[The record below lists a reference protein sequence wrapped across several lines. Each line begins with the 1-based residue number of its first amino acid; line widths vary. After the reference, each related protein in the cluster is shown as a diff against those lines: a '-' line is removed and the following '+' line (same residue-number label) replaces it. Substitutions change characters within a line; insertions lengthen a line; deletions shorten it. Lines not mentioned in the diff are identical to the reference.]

1 MLVCSMKIGPSQAGK
16 GGRWGVTIATD
27 KEEKTVRHRA
37 DTDEAGAALLGMTD
51 VLRGGPHYL
60 VGDGAEVLLQPA
72 VPVAGVV
79 FHRLELYFVLVD

>member
-1 MLVCSMKIGPSQAGK
+1 MQCSA
-16 GGRWGVTIATD
+16 V
-27 KEEKTVRHRA
+27 
-37 DTDEAGAALLGMTD
+37 ALLGMTD